1 MCERLKSHTKAPIGP
16 YQCGFRP
23 GKSTIDQIFT
33 LCQILK
39 KRHEN
44 QDKKHHLFVDIKA
57 AFDIPARDRV
67 YAAMSEL
74 GIPAKLIKPCRMT
87 LSHSCSTVEVVK
99 DLSEPSDAVQGFR
112 QGDYL

>member
-44 QDKKHHLFVDIKA
+44 QDKILHLFVDIKA
-57 AFDIPARDRV
+57 AFDSAVRD
-67 YAAMSEL
+67 SF
-74 GIPAKLIKPCRMT
+74 GILAKLIRY
-87 LSHSCSTVEVVK
+87 LQHDVEQ
-99 DLSEPSDAVQGFR
+99 LMPLR
-112 QGDYL
+112 QGREGPLRTV